1 MKNTLEG
8 INCRISE
15 AEEWISDLEDKM
27 VQITS
32 KEQDKVKRM
41 KRTEDSLRDL
51 WDNTKCTNIWIIGLP
66 EEKMKV
72 YEKIFEE
79 IILENLPNMEKE
91 IVKQAQEAQSPTQ
104 DRPKEK
110 PAKTHTNQSK
120 TD

>member
-1 MKNTLEG
+1 MVEITFEEKN
-8 INCRISE
+8 
-15 AEEWISDLEDKM
+15 
-27 VQITS
+27 
-32 KEQDKVKRM
+32 KVKRM
-41 KRTEDSLRDL
+41 KRPEDHLRDL
-51 WDNTKCTNIWIIGLP
+51 QDHIKCTNIQIIGVP
-66 EEKMKV
+66 KEERKKKG

-120 TD
+120 TIF